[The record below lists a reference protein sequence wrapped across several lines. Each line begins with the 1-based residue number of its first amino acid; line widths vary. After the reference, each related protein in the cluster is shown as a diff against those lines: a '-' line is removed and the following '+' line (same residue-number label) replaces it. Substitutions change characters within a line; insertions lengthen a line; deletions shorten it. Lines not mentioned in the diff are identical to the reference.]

1 MTNFC
6 DLLGC
11 RVAAWLKLFAKKCVF
26 FTDRIFIE
34 KGCEN
39 SFCGKN
45 AFFGKTSSPA
55 YCILRRLR
63 KRLHT
68 SIFWGRLPNYF
79 LGISFELSLTSYKRI
94 NTVDLSLARINY
106 DLKIFMRETKFVLI
120 YIFLILRSFNG
131 YWSPSLKIPV
141 KPKSADMQWIQ
152 TQYRL
157 SLERW
162 KVKWTEFLWV
172 NVFFL
177 FDLPSL
183 VTQFVFYKKYNIV

>member
-1 MTNFC
+1 M
-6 DLLGC
+6 
-11 RVAAWLKLFAKKCVF
+11 
-26 FTDRIFIE
+26 
-34 KGCEN
+34 
-39 SFCGKN
+39 
-45 AFFGKTSSPA
+45 
-55 YCILRRLR
+55 
-63 KRLHT
+63 
-68 SIFWGRLPNYF
+68 
-79 LGISFELSLTSYKRI
+79 SLTSYKRI

-183 VTQFVFYKKYNIV
+183 VTQSVYFEVDQNEPIFILTNLQWSKKDWQWLRKRKETFLKFKSLFCTFIFEDLGN